1 MTKVSFML
9 NEIAE
14 FKTYT
19 EIPIYERN
27 GKNDN
32 SFLGRFTCESIQGFE
47 GFTRVLTI
55 IARGY
60 MFKNSSADIEYARRA
75 ISAWCSIPDKDNAKE
90 KDDWHFKTDFRK
102 YHSEFSELVS
112 ENGEGWFYRHFHNA
126 MKFVKNNPDKFTTK
140 DIEKYTLMDRNFDNA
155 WRKKVMQM
163 QYGTYDLNTKG
174 AWILRFDD
182 ILSSALELG
191 ELKNKDFELPEETK
205 SKIADF
211 TKSPSTAY
219 ALETLIK
226 YYHANRQCDTDWVV
240 LPVANFDSFFG
251 STSFSKKRLTE
262 LVKVGAIERENSYNV
277 SRFRVNEVLSIFNV
291 SN

>member
-1 MTKVSFML
+1 ML

-14 FKTYT
+14 FKDYT
-19 EIPIYERN
+19 KAPIYKRDN
-27 GKNDN
+27 KNDN
-32 SFLGRFTCESIQGFE
+32 SFLGRFTREGIQGFE
-47 GFTRVLTI
+47 GFPRVLTI

-60 MFKNSSADIEYARRA
+60 MFKNGNVDIEYARRA

-90 KDDWHFKTDFRK
+90 KEDWRFRTDFRE
-102 YHSEFSELVS
+102 YHKDFPELVN

-126 MKFVKNNPDKFTTK
+126 MNFAISNPEKFTAK
-140 DIEKYTLMDRNFDNA
+140 EIEKYTLMDKNFDNA
-155 WRKKVMQM
+155 WHKKFTQM

-205 SKIADF
+205 ARIADF
-211 TKSPSTAY
+211 TKTPSAAF

-226 YYHANRQCDTDWVV
+226 YYYANRQDGTDWVV
-240 LPVANFDSFFG
+240 LPVANFDAYFG
-251 STSFSKKRLTE
+251 STSFSKKHLTE
-262 LVKVGAIERENSYNV
+262 LVKSGAIERENSYNV
-277 SRFRVNEVLSIFNV
+277 SRYKLNERFETKTIG
-291 SN
+291 